1 MVTVGSYLD
10 ANRTS
15 KISHG
20 MKAKR
25 NYEVITHNPN
35 SINAGGELYV
45 KIPQLEEGRV
55 IVPKSLRLTF
65 KLTTDSKVAD
75 TANAAAAKFTSNVGR
90 NIVDTIIMK
99 IGGRTINQI
108 EKAYIINTFKDFWL
122 TEKQRTNAVMQG
134 IKSERSGAIKTA
146 FGDRYSIPIE
156 SEIFDDHMPFY
167 PSALLESVEYHI
179 KFNDPKYMITGES
192 TKRNYSVENIQLEY
206 ETVYNLELADEI
218 ETMYNTRM
226 RWMYENIHLL
236 KTENIGTKK
245 GVNITVD
252 VNRASTKGILLF
264 FQKPFTEYDSEKT
277 SYQNP
282 DITNVTITSE
292 GISHCIFTSGIKAY
306 NHYDEIK
313 RFFLKENLKQ
323 EEDILMDVTKYF
335 GDEKYA
341 LWIDL
346 RSTEDNTL
354 HGSGTAMSN
363 IKHGLQLELT
373 RSTTN
378 IYNMRVYIVADALI
392 ALDNGKI
399 SGVIY

>member
-1 MVTVGSYLD
+1 M
-10 ANRTS
+10 
-15 KISHG
+15 
-20 MKAKR
+20 
-25 NYEVITHNPN
+25 
-35 SINAGGELYV
+35 
-45 KIPQLEEGRV
+45 
-55 IVPKSLRLTF
+55 RLTF

-236 KTENIGTKK
+236 KTENIGNNKR
-245 GVNITVD
+245 VNITVD